1 MSIIKENIANGI
13 ELYVNKLNKFKTVTI
28 NIYISNKLS
37 HETAK
42 FALLPSV
49 LRRGSFNFK
58 TYKEITKHLED
69 LYGAMFAY
77 SIYKKGERQ
86 IAQFNMEIVDST
98 YLKEDIL
105 EESVKFISD
114 VLLNPLILN
123 DGFEQSYVQQ
133 EKEKQKNLINSRI
146 NEKTKYAVERCI
158 EEMCKDED
166 YSIYELGNV
175 DDVDKIDEKNL
186 YEFYKKAIKRL
197 PIDIFVVGNVDV
209 DKVKEFFNKH
219 FKIERAN
226 VEVIPDTPILRK
238 IDKVK
243 YVEDKLDVT
252 QGKLTLGYR
261 TNVNPWDEEYF
272 PLLILSGV
280 LGGGPFSKLF
290 MNVRERES
298 LAYYAQTRLERFK
311 GLMLVM
317 SGIEIKNYEKALE
330 IIQKQ
335 VDEIKSGNISDY
347 EFNSS
352 VKALVSS
359 LNSIKDSGTQ
369 LADFYLSQKLSH
381 TDYSIDDFIKKI
393 EKVTIN
399 DIVDVSKKLQLD
411 TVYFMTKNEE

>member
-1 MSIIKENIANGI
+1 MPIIKENLANGI
-13 ELYVNKLNKFKTVTI
+13 KLYVNKLNKFKTVTI

-37 HETAK
+37 DETAK
-42 FALLPSV
+42 FALLPSI
-49 LRRGSFNFK
+49 LRRGSYSFK

-69 LYGAMFAY
+69 LYGATFAF
-77 SIYKKGERQ
+77 SVYKKGERQ
-86 IAQFNMEIVDST
+86 IAQFKLEIVDGT

-105 EESVKFISD
+105 EDSIKFISD
-114 VLLNPLILN
+114 ILLNPLISN
-123 DGFEQSYVQQ
+123 DGFEQTYVQQ

-186 YEFYKKAIKRL
+186 YEYYKKAIKRL

-209 DKVKEFFNKH
+209 DKVKELFNKY
-219 FKIERAN
+219 FKIERTSID
-226 VEVIPDTPILRK
+226 VIPDTPIFKK

-243 YVEDKLDVT
+243 YVEDRFDVT

-261 TNVNPWDEEYF
+261 TNVNPWEDQYF
-272 PLLILSGV
+272 PLLVLSGV

-311 GLMLVM
+311 GLMLIM
-317 SGIEIKNYEKALE
+317 SGIEIANYKKALE

-335 VDEIKSGNISDY
+335 VEEIKSGNISDY
-347 EFNSS
+347 EFDSA
-352 VKALVSS
+352 VKALITSF
-359 LNSIKDSGTQ
+359 NSIKDSGTQ

-381 TDYSIDDFIKKI
+381 TNYSIDDFISKI
-393 EKVTIN
+393 KQVTKD
-399 DIVDVSKKLQLD
+399 DIVEVSKKLQLD
-411 TVYFMTKNEE
+411 TVYFMTKK